1 MSLIVIVL
9 LALSMLGFTPSHAGD
24 CEWDVSLCK
33 TKHVSTGMCSLE
45 TRGMEVQDLGPM
57 EKQENMGFPY
67 YLKVDLLC
75 SFKESSGRVMLENS
89 MTGLTPKAAITFQEP
104 THPTHFKPQRLEV
117 ELSVASVSDNATCGS
132 EKCEFS
138 WYAPM
143 PFVNGSVVQRVKVKS
158 IEMGSQHL
166 PEKSFALNVNGYMVT
181 TEKEETEASFG
192 TEIRAVEGVLRVD
205 NPSRPLWAVVDHAPV
220 LLLPGIPGVKAV
232 LMTATEFQHTSVI
245 EVNIKSSSG
254 SRKCLQMESSMIQ
267 ETVSTESSLFVRHNQ
282 ELYQFLGNY
291 SLLPLRVPPSDAW
304 EQVLTSVCVSG
315 LVPVSL
321 PHHGREYF
329 YVLGGGLQS
338 GTLYRAEV
346 YDGDVKF
353 TELLNSF
360 GFTVCEF
367 MTLLNNHPSCHVRSA
382 AQNAQTNV
390 SDIILVELLFHQDQ
404 ERSYILLTLGAP
416 PSTDAPLPLELSGE
430 RVGPP
435 LGVPPVTFGAPPDE
449 QMSVAAPEGEP
460 DLSGEDDGALS
471 STGRKDVSSTHS
483 QCSSLTEVGG
493 AMLYDSDFNEVEIL
507 PEFIIYSQR
516 QRHQERSSQKLKF
529 NGMTFN
535 PSTGILYIWGNSL
548 LCSWEEGQG
557 FWHDSGFPGEQMIKY
572 FTLSYDGTFVFV
584 TEQEELWWGQERTE
598 SVFRLR
604 PSQGWN
610 EFSHLQALSGDHS
623 TLTVFYDGDKEL
635 QEVLYTVDLDG
646 KGSIVKRKIPV
657 FDILSFSHL
666 PVLSACPFD
675 QEYRVPHVGSFNRL
689 QRYSVAPQ
697 LVMSYSE
704 LHTTHSLDVYQGL
717 VYHLLQLHA
726 QYIMVI
732 GDPKESPISRICS
745 GVLYEDFCSY
755 LSYNNVSGVNTDSK
769 GHSDIT
775 PRLPDRV
782 YLDRGASF
790 SFSLFIRAHKL
801 TLESFGESAV
811 NDIRM
816 FATVPDSKYLKVT
829 VTEKGMVEGQVFPGE
844 RLLPFSV
851 MFRTGISP
859 RQCLQQT
866 DHGMVLLGLQSLP
879 VYIGCPPGNRLVFDA
894 RTTLQESVRLN
905 RRNFSCLNPDPVTPC
920 FYYKNLFF
928 PFFLIQDV
936 VLGES
941 RKFIGSYT
949 FKVVGGGPYL
959 RKNIRLY
966 SPEEVLRYNSLKY
979 RSKKARIWDVKSC
992 EKGRTS
998 CSVTEEGFLIL
1009 NATRINGI
1017 RWLCQPKSPCG
1028 DVLSMN
1034 PVGSPRF
1041 YFIIEVSNRDTETYC
1056 SHIFRFELIVYDLP
1070 MSTSR
1075 KCYIFLELLAAGQMI
1090 IGNLEPL
1097 GLDRHGSKP
1106 GE

>member
-1 MSLIVIVL
+1 MALIVIVL
-9 LALSMLGFTPSHAGD
+9 LALSMLGFTLSHAGE
-24 CEWDVSLCK
+24 CEWDVRLCK
-33 TKHVSTGMCSLE
+33 TENVSIGMCSLE
-45 TRGMEVQDLGPM
+45 TGGMDVQNLGPV
-57 EKQENMGFPY
+57 EIQENMGFPY

-75 SFKESSGRVMLENS
+75 SFKESSWRVMLEDS
-89 MTGLTPKAAITFQEP
+89 MTGLAPKAVYIFQEP

-117 ELSVASVSDNATCGS
+117 ELSIVSLSDHATCGS
-132 EKCEFS
+132 EMCKFS
-138 WYAPM
+138 WYAPV
-143 PFVNGSVVQRVKVKS
+143 PFINGSVVQRVKVKS

-166 PEKSFALNVNGYMVT
+166 PEKSFALNMNGYMVT
-181 TEKEETEASFG
+181 TEKGDTEASFG
-192 TEIRAVEGVLRVD
+192 TEMQAIEDVLRVGS
-205 NPSRPLWAVVDHAPV
+205 PSRPLWAVVDHAPV
-220 LLLPGIPGVKAV
+220 LLLPGISGLKAV
-232 LMTATEFQHTSVI
+232 LMTTTEFQHTSLI

-254 SRKCLQMESSMIQ
+254 SGKCVQEESSMIQ

-282 ELYQFLGNY
+282 ELYRFLGNY

-304 EQVLTSVCVSG
+304 EQVLSAVCVSG
-315 LVPVSL
+315 LVPVSI

-338 GTLYRAEV
+338 GTLYRAEI

-353 TELLNSF
+353 TELVNSF
-360 GFTVCEF
+360 GFTACEF
-367 MTLLNNHPSCHVRSA
+367 VTLLKNRKRRTLNNPSCQVLSA
-382 AQNAQTNV
+382 AQNAQTDV
-390 SDIILVELLFHQDQ
+390 TDIILVELLQDQ
-404 ERSYILLTLGAP
+404 ERSYILLTL
-416 PSTDAPLPLELSGE
+416 
-430 RVGPP
+430 
-435 LGVPPVTFGAPPDE
+435 
-449 QMSVAAPEGEP
+449 
-460 DLSGEDDGALS
+460 
-471 STGRKDVSSTHS
+471 
-483 QCSSLTEVGG
+483 
-493 AMLYDSDFNEVEIL
+493 DSDFHSNEIL
-507 PEFIIYSQR
+507 PGFIIYSQR
-516 QRHQERSSQKLKF
+516 HRHQERSSLKLKF

-548 LCSWEEGQG
+548 IFSYILTWEDEQN
-557 FWHDSGFPGEQMIKY
+557 FWHDSGFPGDQMIKY

-610 EFSHLQALSGDHS
+610 EFLRLQALSGDHS

-646 KGSIVKRKIPV
+646 KGSILKRKIPV
-657 FDILSFSHL
+657 GEILSFSHL
-666 PVLSACPFD
+666 PILSACPFD
-675 QEYRVPHVGSFNRL
+675 QEYRVPYIESFNRL
-689 QRYSVAPQ
+689 QRYSVTPQ
-697 LVMSYSE
+697 LVTSSSE
-704 LHTTHSLDVYQGL
+704 LHTTRSLDVYQGL

-726 QYIMVI
+726 QYLMVI

-745 GVLYEDFCSY
+745 GVLYKVTDFFFNSTANEQFDFCSY

-769 GHSDIT
+769 EHSDIT

-782 YLDRGASF
+782 YLDRAGSF
-790 SFSLFIRAHKL
+790 SFSLFIRAHQL
-801 TLESFGESAV
+801 TLESIGERAV

-829 VTEKGMVEGQVFPGE
+829 LRRYVTVTEKAMVEGQVFPGE
-844 RLLPFSV
+844 RLLLFSV

-859 RQCLQQT
+859 RQCFEQT
-866 DHGMVLLGLQSLP
+866 DHGMVLRGLQNLP

-905 RRNFSCLNPDPVTPC
+905 GRNFSCLNLDPVTPC

-941 RKFIGSYT
+941 RKFLGSYT
-949 FKVVGGGPYL
+949 FKIVGGGPHS
-959 RKNIRLY
+959 RKNIHLY
-966 SPEEVLRYNSLKY
+966 SPEEVLWYNSLNY
-979 RSKKARIWDVKSC
+979 RSKKARIWDIKSC
-992 EKGRTS
+992 ETDRSS
-998 CSVTEEGFLIL
+998 CNITEEGFLIL

-1028 DVLSMN
+1028 DVLSKN

-1041 YFIIEVSNRDTETYC
+1041 FFIVEISNRDTETYC

-1075 KCYIFLELLAAGQMI
+1075 KCYIFLVTVICVVGVMVLC
-1090 IGNLEPL
+1090 
-1097 GLDRHGSKP
+1097 HSFF
-1106 GE
+1106 